1 MMGVVIIVLV
11 VIAALFVIVS
21 GLWVARALIAAIST
35 NGSLPDTQNH
45 TDEQNNHHDDS
56 RIKNTE

>member
-21 GLWVARALIAAIST
+21 GLWVARALIAAISA

-45 TDEQNNHHDDS
+45 TDEQNNNQD
-56 RIKNTE
+56 IKS

>member
-1 MMGVVIIVLV
+1 MSVIILILV
-11 VIAALFVIVS
+11 VIAALFAIIS

-45 TDEQNNHHDDS
+45 TDEQNSEQDES
-56 RIKNTE
+56 RIKNAE

>member
-1 MMGVVIIVLV
+1 MIGVVIIVLV

-21 GLWVARALIAAIST
+21 GLWVARALIAAISA
-35 NGSLPDTQNH
+35 NGSLPDIQQ
-45 TDEQNNHHDDS
+45 TDEQNSEQDDS

>member
-1 MMGVVIIVLV
+1 MSVIILILV
-11 VIAALFVIVS
+11 VIAALFAIVS

-35 NGSLPDTQNH
+35 NGSLPDTQNN
-45 TDEQNNHHDDS
+45 TNEQNNKQDDS

>member
-1 MMGVVIIVLV
+1 MSVIILILV

-21 GLWVARALIAAIST
+21 GVWVARALITAISA
-35 NGSLPDTQNH
+35 NGSLPDIQNH
-45 TDEQNNHHDDS
+45 TDEHNSQQDDS

>member
-45 TDEQNNHHDDS
+45 TDEQNNNQD
-56 RIKNTE
+56 IKS

>member
-21 GLWVARALIAAIST
+21 GLWVARALITAISA
-35 NGSLPDTQNH
+35 NGSLPDTQNN
-45 TDEQNNHHDDS
+45 TDEQNNNHDDS
-56 RIKNTE
+56 RIKNTD

>member
-1 MMGVVIIVLV
+1 MMGVIILILV

-21 GLWVARALIAAIST
+21 GLWVARALIAAISA

-45 TDEQNNHHDDS
+45 TDEQNNNQD
-56 RIKNTE
+56 IKS

>member
-1 MMGVVIIVLV
+1 MSVIILILV

-45 TDEQNNHHDDS
+45 TNEQNNNQD
-56 RIKNTE
+56 IKS

>member
-35 NGSLPDTQNH
+35 NGSLP
-45 TDEQNNHHDDS
+45 EAQNNSDEHNNHQD
-56 RIKNTE
+56 T

>member
-1 MMGVVIIVLV
+1 MMSVVIIVLV

-35 NGSLPDTQNH
+35 NGSLPDMQNH
-45 TDEQNNHHDDS
+45 TDEQNNNQDDS

>member
-21 GLWVARALIAAIST
+21 GVWVARALIAAISA
-35 NGSLPDTQNH
+35 NGSLPDTQNY
-45 TDEQNNHHDDS
+45 TDEQNSKQDDN

>member
-1 MMGVVIIVLV
+1 MSVIILILV
-11 VIAALFVIVS
+11 VIAALFAIVS

-45 TDEQNNHHDDS
+45 TDEQKSEQDDS
-56 RIKNTE
+56 KIENME